1 MNKRRIDE
9 IGIRYVESLK
19 LYEEYAAR
27 IRNLIQDLVE
37 VEGIEFYAIDGW
49 AEPPA
54 ELLQILSTLEEN
66 DLPGVDLVTIRV
78 LLRFPA
84 DVLRIESLIRSE
96 FDVDSSR
103 SLPSNSR
110 VLKDPGRFGYPA
122 VVYILSLSK
131 SRSTLKEWEK
141 YKNLNFR
148 LEIRTLLQEA
158 WATIVPKVSQTVGT
172 SSEEEF
178 TRELFLL
185 GAMLEKADKGFLTLR
200 DEIKNESLLV
210 PPSAKKTPEPVT
222 AETLFTDEELYR
234 LFHDDPSLLGKWNNN
249 AISAGF
255 PEFTPDANYLRES
268 FSHLANVLRAS
279 GIDTLS
285 EVKRFL
291 DDMDNDDKGL
301 RQLKTLHDSFS
312 DNRNWRVDPFSALFL
327 LVLNFK
333 WDILKDKDLSGLGI
347 KEGSDR
353 ISGKDSSGTA

>member
-37 VEGIEFYAIDGW
+37 VEGVEFYAIEGW

-54 ELLQILSTLEEN
+54 ELLQMLSTLEEK
-66 DLPGVDLVTIRV
+66 DLAGVDLVTIRV

-84 DVLRIESLIRSE
+84 DVLRIESLIKSE
-96 FDVDSSR
+96 FDVDPSR

-122 VVYILSLSK
+122 VVYILSLSQ

-141 YKNLNFR
+141 YKDLNFR
-148 LEIRTLLQEA
+148 LELRTLLQEA
-158 WATIVPKVSQTVGT
+158 WATILPKVSQTVGRE
-172 SSEEEF
+172 SEEEF

-200 DEIKNESLLV
+200 DEIKSEALLV
-210 PPSAKKTPEPVT
+210 PPSAKKPEQVT
-222 AETLFTDEELYR
+222 AETVFTDEELYQ
-234 LFHDDPSLLGKWNNN
+234 LFRDDPSLLGKWNAN
-249 AISAGF
+249 AIEAGF
-255 PEFTPDANYLRES
+255 PEFTPDAQYLRES
-268 FSHLANVLRAS
+268 FTYLCKILHAS

-285 EVKRFL
+285 EFRRFL
-291 DDMDNDDKGL
+291 SDMDSEDKGL
-301 RQLKTLHDSFS
+301 RQLRTLHDSFS
-312 DNRNWRVDPFSALFL
+312 DNQNWRVDPFSALFL
-327 LVLNFK
+327 LALNFR
-333 WDILKDKDLSGLGI
+333 WDVLKDKDLAGLGI
-347 KEGSDR
+347 KKGSDR
-353 ISGKDSSGTA
+353 INGKD

>member
-9 IGIRYVESLK
+9 IGIKYVESLK

-37 VEGIEFYAIDGW
+37 VEGVEFYAIEGW

-54 ELLQILSTLEEN
+54 ELLRMLTTLEEK
-66 DLPGVDLVTIRV
+66 DLAGVDLVTIRV

-84 DVLRIESLIRSE
+84 DVLRIESLIKSE
-96 FDVDSSR
+96 FNVDTSR

-122 VVYILSLSK
+122 VVYILSLSQ

-141 YKNLNFR
+141 YKDLNFR
-148 LEIRTLLQEA
+148 LELRTLLQEA
-158 WATIVPKVSQTVGT
+158 WATIVPKVSQTV
-172 SSEEEF
+172 SKESEEEF

-200 DEIKNESLLV
+200 DEIKNEAVLV
-210 PPSAKKTPEPVT
+210 PPSANKAPEPVA
-222 AETLFTDEELYR
+222 AETVFTDEELYR
-234 LFHDDPSLLGKWNNN
+234 LFHDDPSLLGKWNAN

-255 PEFTPDANYLRES
+255 PEFTPDAKYLRES
-268 FSHLANVLRAS
+268 FLHLSEILRAS
-279 GIDTLS
+279 GIDTLP

-301 RQLKTLHDSFS
+301 RQLRTLHDSFS
-312 DNRNWRVDPFSALFL
+312 DNAKWRVDPFSALFL
-327 LVLNFK
+327 LALNFR
-333 WDILKDKDLSGLGI
+333 WDILKDKDLASLGI

-353 ISGKDSSGTA
+353 ISGKSDSE

>member
-37 VEGIEFYAIDGW
+37 VEGVEFYAIDGW

-54 ELLQILSTLEEN
+54 ELLRILSTLEEN

-84 DVLRIESLIRSE
+84 DVLRIESLIKSE
-96 FDVDSSR
+96 FDVDPSR

-122 VVYILSLSK
+122 VVYILSLSE

-141 YKNLNFR
+141 YKDLNFR
-148 LEIRTLLQEA
+148 LELRTLLQEA

-210 PPSAKKTPEPVT
+210 PPSASAKKPPEPVA

-234 LFHDDPSLLGKWNNN
+234 LFHDDPSLLGKWNSN

-268 FSHLANVLRAS
+268 FSHLCNILRAS

-285 EVKRFL
+285 EVRKFL
-291 DDMDNDDKGL
+291 DDMDNEDKGL
-301 RQLKTLHDSFS
+301 RQLKTLHETFR
-312 DNRNWRVDPFSALFL
+312 DNDKWRVDPFSALFL
-327 LVLNFK
+327 LVLNFR
-333 WDILKDKDLSGLGI
+333 WDILKDKDLTALNI
-347 KEGSDR
+347 KKGSDR
-353 ISGKDSSGTA
+353 ISGKD

>member
-37 VEGIEFYAIDGW
+37 VEGVEFYAIEGW

-54 ELLQILSTLEEN
+54 ELLRLLSNLEEN
-66 DLPGVDLVTIRV
+66 DLAGVDLVTVRV

-84 DVLRIESLIRSE
+84 DVLKIESLIKSE

-103 SLPSNSR
+103 SLPSDSR

-131 SRSTLKEWEK
+131 SRSTLREWEK
-141 YKNLNFR
+141 YKDLNFR
-148 LEIRTLLQEA
+148 LELRTLLQEA
-158 WATIVPKVSQTVGT
+158 WATILPKVSQTVG
-172 SSEEEF
+172 SASEDEF
-178 TRELFLL
+178 NRELFLL

-200 DEIKNESLLV
+200 DEIKSEALLV
-210 PPSAKKTPEPVT
+210 PPSPQKPPEPVA
-222 AETLFTDEELYR
+222 AETVFNDEELYQ
-234 LFHDDPSLLGKWNNN
+234 LFRDEPSLLAHWNSNS
-249 AISAGF
+249 IEAGF

-268 FSHLANVLRAS
+268 FSYLCKIFRAS

-285 EVKRFL
+285 EVRRFL
-291 DDMDNDDKGL
+291 ADMDNEDKGL
-301 RQLKTLHDSFS
+301 RQLKTLHDTFR
-312 DNRNWRVDPFSALFL
+312 DNQNWKVDPFSALFL
-327 LVLNFK
+327 LVLNFR
-333 WDILKDKDLSGLGI
+333 WGVLKDKNLTALDI
-347 KEGSDR
+347 KKGSDR
-353 ISGKDSSGTA
+353 ISGTD

>member
-54 ELLQILSTLEEN
+54 ELLRILSTLEEN

-141 YKNLNFR
+141 YKDLNFR

-210 PPSAKKTPEPVT
+210 PPSAKKTPEPV
-222 AETLFTDEELYR
+222 A
-234 LFHDDPSLLGKWNNN
+234 
-249 AISAGF
+249 A
-255 PEFTPDANYLRES
+255 
-268 FSHLANVLRAS
+268 
-279 GIDTLS
+279 
-285 EVKRFL
+285 
-291 DDMDNDDKGL
+291 
-301 RQLKTLHDSFS
+301 
-312 DNRNWRVDPFSALFL
+312 
-327 LVLNFK
+327 
-333 WDILKDKDLSGLGI
+333 
-347 KEGSDR
+347 
-353 ISGKDSSGTA
+353 